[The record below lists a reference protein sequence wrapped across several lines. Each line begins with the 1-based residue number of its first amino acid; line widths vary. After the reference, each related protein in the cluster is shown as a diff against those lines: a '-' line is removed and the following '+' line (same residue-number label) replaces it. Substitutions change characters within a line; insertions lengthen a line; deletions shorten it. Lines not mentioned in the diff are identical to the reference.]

1 MSLDKKRQKRRKRT
15 MTLTAEVIVDVPTMQ
30 TDQPFTYLV
39 PSEMETALQVGMR
52 VEVPF
57 GNGNRHVQGF
67 VMAIQKSE
75 ESANPSLKAVIRL
88 LDLAPVV
95 NEELLSLADY
105 MKKITYAFKITCL
118 QTMLPSV
125 MKAEYD
131 KLIYP
136 LADTPEVQVL
146 FDQREVISWKE
157 AEEEGSLSQLIRW
170 RQEQLVDIKYE
181 VHTRNKVKTIRLV
194 RSLLTEKQIEEE
206 WAKLRQN
213 AKKQKELLL
222 CLSELSQEEPIAYF
236 KNKGI
241 STAVLNQGKE
251 KGWLEFIESE
261 RYRDPYKD
269 RVFDQTTALE
279 LNAEQ
284 KNAVEQIITAGQQ
297 QKDQVFLLEGITGSG
312 KTEVYLQAIAD
323 VLSENKTAIMLVP
336 EIALTPQMVE
346 RFKGRFGESVAVL
359 HSGLSQGEK
368 YDEWRKIEREEAQ
381 VVVGARSAIFAPLK
395 NIGLI
400 IIDEEHESS
409 YKQDETP
416 RYHARDLAIWR
427 SKYHHCPIVLGSATP
442 SLESRARAQKG
453 VYQLLQLNHRAKAA
467 AQLPAIE
474 IVDMREE
481 FQNHRT
487 STFSANLQEKI
498 QNRLDKKEQTVLL
511 LNRRGYSSFVMCR
524 DCGFVL
530 PCPNCDISLTLHMDT
545 RSMRCH
551 YCGHEEP
558 IPNRCPNCGGNKIRY
573 YGTGTQKVEEE
584 LRELYPQAR
593 ILRMDVDTTRRK
605 GAHEQILQKFGA
617 KEADILLG
625 TQMIAKG
632 LDFPE
637 VTLVGVLNA
646 DTSLNLP
653 DFRSSEHTFQL
664 LTQVS
669 GRAGRAEKAGEV
681 VIQTFN
687 PQHYAIE
694 LAKKQNYE
702 RFYQQE
708 MHVRHRGGYPPYYFT
723 VKITASHP
731 EEQVAAKK
739 IFQIANQLKE
749 VLSPQSLL
757 LGPTPSMILRVKNR
771 YYYQLI
777 IKYKHEPNLPHVLD
791 EILNGSQKEQR
802 QGLFVA
808 IDNEPLNFI

>member
-702 RFYQQE
+702 QFYQQE

>member
-1 MSLDKKRQKRRKRT
+1 

-251 KGWLEFIESE
+251 KGWLKFIESE

-359 HSGLSQGEK
+359 HSGFSQGEK

-702 RFYQQE
+702 QFYQQE